1 MNLEVKS
8 AVERDPL
15 KIGAVLG
22 DPTRYS
28 IYQYIV
34 QSGVEGVTAQEMAN
48 RFGLHPNVARLHLNK
63 LKEIGVLVAQLE
75 KSSRGGRPGQVYKL
89 SGESVSL
96 NLPPREYRLLSEL
109 LCRALSLCGD
119 QGLVA
124 LEEVGRTYGRQVAN
138 QVYSELGLPPEDVS
152 VDTLF
157 EGAVRA
163 LSQQG
168 LQANISRSP
177 SGSATLTLSNCSFE
191 EVAARYPRFICHLCH
206 GLVQG
211 VLETHLAV
219 ANVQDKASKARGDR
233 HCSYF
238 AQEINPS
245 K

>member
-1 MNLEVKS
+1 M
-8 AVERDPL
+8 ERDPL

-28 IYQYIV
+28 IYRYIAE
-34 QSGVEGVTAQEMAN
+34 SGVDGVTAQQIADH
-48 RFGLHPNVARLHLNK
+48 FGLHPNVARLHLNK
-63 LKEIGVLVAQLE
+63 LKEIGLLVAQAE
-75 KSSRGGRPGQVYKL
+75 KSGRGGRPGLVYKL

-124 LEEVGRTYGRQVAN
+124 LEEVGRSYGRQVAN
-138 QVYSELGLPPEDVS
+138 QVYSELGLPPQEVS

-163 LSQQG
+163 LTRNG
-168 LQANISRSP
+168 LEAQISRSP
-177 SGSATLTLSNCSFE
+177 SGSATLTLKNCSFE
-191 EVAARYPRFICHLCH
+191 EVAARYPRFICQLCH

-219 ANVQDKASKARGDR
+219 ANLQDRASKARGDR
-233 HCSYF
+233 HCAYI
-238 AQEINPS
+238 AQEVNPVTLPPVR
-245 K
+245 